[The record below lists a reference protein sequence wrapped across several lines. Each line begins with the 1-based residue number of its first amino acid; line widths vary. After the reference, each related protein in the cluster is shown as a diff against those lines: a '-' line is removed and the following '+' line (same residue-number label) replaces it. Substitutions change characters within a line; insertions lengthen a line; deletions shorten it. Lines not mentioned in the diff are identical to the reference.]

1 MSETPPTPFDD
12 QHDSSGHP
20 EDHPNLPGLDELVES
35 GWEPFSEEAQHLLDT
50 LKPLEALRET
60 PPAEDVLVH
69 ATLARIKATPT
80 PLAPSSAA
88 ISSSTAAGGGG

>member
-35 GWEPFSEEAQHLLDT
+35 GWSHLIPKEAQHLLDT
-50 LKPLEALRET
+50 LQPLER
-60 PPAEDVLVH
+60 
-69 ATLARIKATPT
+69 R
-80 PLAPSSAA
+80 
-88 ISSSTAAGGGG
+88 